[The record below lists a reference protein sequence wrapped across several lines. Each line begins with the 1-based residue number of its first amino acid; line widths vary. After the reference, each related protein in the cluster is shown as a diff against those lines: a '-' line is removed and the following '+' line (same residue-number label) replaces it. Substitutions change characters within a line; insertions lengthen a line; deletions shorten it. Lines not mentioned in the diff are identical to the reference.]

1 MTSGKFGVPTFHVF
15 ICALKRAIG
24 QRVQLAN
31 VVVFTVCLLCLMM
44 SDAVAAPAPQYLY
57 DYDGN
62 GDVVLR
68 RVGTHRGK
76 TFVGD
81 VDWAATHDE
90 RAKGAAH
97 WRARQDLAAKFQG
110 TTGAVSNVAVRGTVT
125 QTVSKRTVMQNL
137 LANARKGGSL
147 IAKGA
152 GFTPGGIVKMIVT
165 EVVLRAAFN
174 LVADKLKEKGYE
186 WSDKDG
192 DFVNPQEY
200 TVECRSIFDGQKYGE
215 DPEKNHGF
223 KPCGG
228 ISSYGRN
235 MPDVAKS
242 VYTSICQSQEVENHT
257 FVKAEG
263 DTNGGLCWGTRNN
276 MTNGE
281 LFWYVQLRTV
291 LNKNRAIT
299 QSEFDDIILPIADK
313 NPTPYVNASGD
324 GEGNIPGVSKPE
336 VYLLPGQIVQSDP
349 YTNPQTG
356 LPEQARWETS
366 DDPSAPGVKSKV
378 KETITP
384 RPDLKPDSPEAPR
397 AKPPQKEKEETDKD
411 KDGKSDNDGKK
422 SRQPSDTKDL
432 CEKHPNILA
441 CDPVPK
447 DKQSASEPRFSV
459 PEEVVDLKFSPDT
472 IFPEDGVCPAPVQFE
487 VSIPFSG
494 SKSFALD
501 YQWICSVAVK
511 LRMLLIAVAWL
522 VVAFLVTKS
531 IKQ

>member
-1 MTSGKFGVPTFHVF
+1 
-15 ICALKRAIG
+15 
-24 QRVQLAN
+24 
-31 VVVFTVCLLCLMM
+31 
-44 SDAVAAPAPQYLY
+44 
-57 DYDGN
+57 
-62 GDVVLR
+62 
-68 RVGTHRGK
+68 
-76 TFVGD
+76 
-81 VDWAATHDE
+81 
-90 RAKGAAH
+90 
-97 WRARQDLAAKFQG
+97 
-110 TTGAVSNVAVRGTVT
+110 
-125 QTVSKRTVMQNL
+125 MQNL

-152 GFTPGGIVKMIVT
+152 GFTPGGVVKMIVT

-174 LVADKLKEKGYE
+174 LVADKLAEKGYK
-186 WSDKDG
+186 WDDKEG

-200 TVECRSIFDGQKYGE
+200 TVECRSIDDNVKYGA
-215 DPEKNHGF
+215 DPLRNNGW

-235 MPDVAKS
+235 MPDVATS
-242 VYTSICQSQEVENHT
+242 VYTSICQTQEVENHT
-257 FVKAEG
+257 FVKAVG
-263 DTNGGLCWGTRNN
+263 DAYNGKCLGTRNN
-276 MTNGE
+276 NNDGS
-281 LFWYVQLRTV
+281 LYWYVQLRTV

-299 QSEFDDIILPIADK
+299 QAEFDDIILPIADK

-324 GEGNIPGVSKPE
+324 GEGNIPGASKPE

-356 LPEQARWETS
+356 QPEQARWETS

-397 AKPPQKEKEETDKD
+397 AKPPQKEKEDSD
-411 KDGKSDNDGKK
+411 KDGKSDIDGKK

-432 CEKHPNILA
+432 CEKHPDILA

-447 DKQSASEPRFSV
+447 DKRSASEPDFSI
-459 PEEVVDLKFSPDT
+459 PTQAVDLKFSPDS
-472 IFPEDGVCPAPVQFE
+472 IFPDNGVCPAPVQFE

-501 YQWICSVAVK
+501 YQWICAVAAK

-522 VVAFLVTKS
+522 VVAVLVTKS

>member
-1 MTSGKFGVPTFHVF
+1 M
-15 ICALKRAIG
+15 
-24 QRVQLAN
+24 QLAN

-57 DYDGN
+57 DSDANGN
-62 GDVVLR
+62 PILR
-68 RVGTHRGK
+68 RIGNHRGK

-110 TTGAVSNVAVRGTVT
+110 STGAVSNAVVRGRVT
-125 QTVSKRTVMQNL
+125 QTVAKRTVMQNL

-147 IAKGA
+147 IAKGI
-152 GFTPGGIVKMIVT
+152 GFTPGGIVKTIVA
-165 EVVLRAAFN
+165 EAVLRAAFN
-174 LVADKLKEKGYE
+174 LVAEKLKEKGYE

-200 TVECRSIFDGQKYGE
+200 TVECRSIGDSQKYGN
-215 DPEKNHGF
+215 DAEKNYGW

-235 MPDVAKS
+235 MPDVATS
-242 VYTSICQSQEVENHT
+242 VYTSICQTQEVENHT

-263 DTNGGLCWGTRNN
+263 DGKGGACWGTRD
-276 MTNGE
+276 GWGDQ
-281 LFWYVQLRTV
+281 LFWYVSLRTV
-291 LNKNRAIT
+291 LNKNRSIT
-299 QSEFDDIILPIADK
+299 QSEFDDIILPEADK

-356 LPEQARWETS
+356 LPEQARWKTS
-366 DDPSAPGVKSKV
+366 DDPSAPGIKSRV
-378 KETITP
+378 EETIIP

-397 AKPPQKEKEETDKD
+397 VKPPQKEKEDSDE
-411 KDGKSDNDGKK
+411 DGKSDTDGKK

-432 CEKHPNILA
+432 CEKHPDILA

-447 DKQSASEPRFSV
+447 DKRSASEPDFSI
-459 PEEVVDLKFSPDT
+459 PTQDVDLKFSPDS
-472 IFPEDGVCPAPVQFE
+472 IFPENGVCPAPVQFE

-501 YQWICSVAVK
+501 YQWICAVAAK

-522 VVAFLVTKS
+522 VVAVLVTKS

>member
-24 QRVQLAN
+24 KGVRLAN
-31 VVVFTVCLLCLMM
+31 VAVLIVFLHFLMM
-44 SDAVAAPAPQYLY
+44 SDAVAAPAPQHLY
-57 DYDGN
+57 DFEN
-62 GDVVLR
+62 GEVVLR
-68 RVGTHRGK
+68 RVGNHRGK

-110 TTGAVSNVAVRGTVT
+110 STGAVSNAVVRGRVT
-125 QTVSKRTVMQNL
+125 QTVAKRTVMQNL

-152 GFTPGGIVKMIVT
+152 GFTPGGVVKMIVT
-165 EVVLRAAFN
+165 EVVLRAAFD
-174 LVADKLKEKGYE
+174 LVAEKLAEKGYK
-186 WSDKDG
+186 WDDKEG

-200 TVECRSIFDGQKYGE
+200 TVECRSIDDSRKYSN
-215 DPEKNHGF
+215 DADKNYGF

-228 ISSYGRN
+228 ISSYARK
-235 MPDVAKS
+235 MPDAALSVYAGICQQNISEVDAFAEVTGDGFYALCHGTRKNGNGLYWYMQLKS
-242 VYTSICQSQEVENHT
+242 VE
-257 FVKAEG
+257 
-263 DTNGGLCWGTRNN
+263 
-276 MTNGE
+276 
-281 LFWYVQLRTV
+281 
-291 LNKNRAIT
+291 NKNRAIT
-299 QSEFDDIILPIADK
+299 QAEFDDIILPIADK

-324 GEGNIPGVSKPE
+324 GEGNIPGASKPE

-378 KETITP
+378 KET
-384 RPDLKPDSPEAPR
+384 
-397 AKPPQKEKEETDKD
+397 

-441 CDPVPK
+441 CDPLPK

-459 PEEVVDLKFSPDT
+459 PEEVVDLKFSPDS

-522 VVAFLVTKS
+522 VVAVLVTKS

>member
-1 MTSGKFGVPTFHVF
+1 MSV
-15 ICALKRAIG
+15 
-24 QRVQLAN
+24 RVVSIA
-31 VVVFTVCLLCLMM
+31 VFTVFLHCLMNN
-44 SDAVAAPAPQYLY
+44 AFAANEYLVRY
-57 DYDGN
+57 DKNGN
-62 GDVVLR
+62 PLMHPIGN
-68 RVGTHRGK
+68 HRGK

-110 TTGAVSNVAVRGTVT
+110 STGAVSNAVVRGTVT
-125 QTVSKRTVMQNL
+125 QTVAKRTVMQNL
-137 LANARKGGSL
+137 LANARRGGRFL
-147 IAKGA
+147 GR
-152 GFTPGGIVKMIVT
+152 GGLGGIAAGYVLEAAYDLVK
-165 EVVLRAAFN
+165 E
-174 LVADKLKEKGYE
+174 KLAEKGYK
-186 WSDKDG
+186 WDDKEV

-200 TVECRSIFDGQKYGE
+200 TVECQSIFDSQKYGK
-215 DPEKNHGF
+215 DPEKNYGY

-242 VYTSICQSQEVENHT
+242 VYTSICQTQVVENHT

-263 DTNGGLCWGTRNN
+263 HANGGWCFGTRNN
-276 MTNGE
+276 VTNGE
-281 LFWYVQLRTV
+281 LYWYVSLRTV

-324 GEGNIPGVSKPE
+324 GEGNIPGASKPE

-378 KETITP
+378 RETITP

-397 AKPPQKEKEETDKD
+397 AKLPEKEKDGTGKD
-411 KDGKSDNDGKK
+411 KDGKGDADKDKK
-422 SRQPSDTKDL
+422 QGDTGGL
-432 CEKHPNILA
+432 CEKHPEILA
-441 CDPVPK
+441 CQK
-447 DKQSASEPRFSV
+447 MG
-459 PEEVVDLKFSPDT
+459 EVKGKEFDDIKIPHVTDERTWQPDD
-472 IFPEDGVCPAPVQFE
+472 FLPSDGVCPQPKTFHVMGKAFS
-487 VSIPFSG
+487 VSYEPLCEIMRQARF
-494 SKSFALD
+494 
-501 YQWICSVAVK
+501 II
-511 LRMLLIAVAWL
+511 LIAFILMSAY
-522 VVAFLVTKS
+522 VTFGGLRKE
-531 IKQ
+531 

>member
-1 MTSGKFGVPTFHVF
+1 MMTSGKFGVPTFHVF

-24 QRVQLAN
+24 QGVRLAN
-31 VVVFTVCLLCLMM
+31 VAVLILFLHCLMM
-44 SDAVAAPAPQYLY
+44 SDAVAAPAPQHLY
-57 DYDGN
+57 DFEN
-62 GDVVLR
+62 GEVVLR
-68 RVGTHRGK
+68 RVGNHRGK

-110 TTGAVSNVAVRGTVT
+110 STGAVSNTVVRGTVT

-137 LANARKGGSL
+137 LANARKGGRFL
-147 IAKGA
+147 GR
-152 GFTPGGIVKMIVT
+152 GGLGGIAAGYVLEAAYDLVK
-165 EVVLRAAFN
+165 E
-174 LVADKLKEKGYE
+174 KLAEKGYK
-186 WSDKDG
+186 WDDKEG

-200 TVECRSIFDGQKYGE
+200 TVECRSSRVSREIGNDRSRNYG
-215 DPEKNHGF
+215 F
-223 KPCGG
+223 TPCGG
-228 ISSYGRN
+228 ISSYARN
-235 MPDVAKS
+235 MPDVVKS
-242 VYTSICQSQEVENHT
+242 VYTSICQAQEVENYT
-257 FVKAEG
+257 FVEAEG
-263 DTNGGLCWGTRNN
+263 DGSNGTCLGTRNN

-299 QSEFDDIILPIADK
+299 QAEFDDIILPVADK

-397 AKPPQKEKEETDKD
+397 AKLPEKEKDGAGKD
-411 KDGKSDNDGKK
+411 KDGKGDADKDKKQGDTDG
-422 SRQPSDTKDL
+422 L
-432 CEKHPNILA
+432 CEKHPEILA
-441 CDPVPK
+441 CQK
-447 DKQSASEPRFSV
+447 MG
-459 PEEVVDLKFSPDT
+459 EVKGKEFDDIKIPHVTDERTWQPDD
-472 IFPEDGVCPAPVQFE
+472 FLPSDGVCPQPKTFHVMGKAFS
-487 VSIPFSG
+487 VSYEPLCEIMRQARF
-494 SKSFALD
+494 
-501 YQWICSVAVK
+501 II
-511 LRMLLIAVAWL
+511 LIAFILMSAY
-522 VVAFLVTKS
+522 VTFGGLRKE
-531 IKQ
+531 

>member
-1 MTSGKFGVPTFHVF
+1 MSV
-15 ICALKRAIG
+15 
-24 QRVQLAN
+24 RVVSIA
-31 VVVFTVCLLCLMM
+31 VFTVFLHCLMNN
-44 SDAVAAPAPQYLY
+44 AFAATGEHLIMN
-57 DYDGN
+57 DGN
-62 GDVVLR
+62 GREVLV
-68 RVGTHRGK
+68 RVGNHRGK

-110 TTGAVSNVAVRGTVT
+110 STGAVSNTVVRGTVT

-137 LANARKGGSL
+137 LANARRGGRFL
-147 IAKGA
+147 GR
-152 GFTPGGIVKMIVT
+152 GGLGGIAAGYVLEAAYDLVK
-165 EVVLRAAFN
+165 E
-174 LVADKLKEKGYE
+174 KLAEKGYE
-186 WSDKDG
+186 WSDKEG

-200 TVECRSIFDGQKYGE
+200 TVECSSIFDAQKYGR
-215 DPEKNHGF
+215 DPEKNHGY

-263 DTNGGLCWGTRNN
+263 DANGGTCYGTRNDEPN
-276 MTNGE
+276 RG

-299 QSEFDDIILPIADK
+299 QSEFDDIILPEADK

-324 GEGNIPGVSKPE
+324 GEGNIPGASKPE

-378 KETITP
+378 RETITP

-397 AKPPQKEKEETDKD
+397 AKLPEKEKDGTGKD
-411 KDGKSDNDGKK
+411 KDGKGDADKDKKQGDTDG
-422 SRQPSDTKDL
+422 L
-432 CEKHPNILA
+432 CEKHPEILA
-441 CDPVPK
+441 CQKMGDVKGKEFDDIKIPHVT
-447 DKQSASEPRFSV
+447 DDRTWQ
-459 PEEVVDLKFSPDT
+459 PDD
-472 IFPEDGVCPAPVQFE
+472 FLPSDGVCPQPKTFHVMGKAFS
-487 VSIPFSG
+487 VSYEPLCEIMRQARF
-494 SKSFALD
+494 
-501 YQWICSVAVK
+501 II
-511 LRMLLIAVAWL
+511 LIAFILMSAY
-522 VVAFLVTKS
+522 VTFGGLRKE
-531 IKQ
+531 

>member
-24 QRVQLAN
+24 KGVQLAN
-31 VVVFTVCLLCLMM
+31 VAVLILFLHCLMM
-44 SDAVAAPAPQYLY
+44 SDAVAAPASQHLY
-57 DYDGN
+57 DFEN
-62 GDVVLR
+62 GEVVLR

-81 VDWAATHDE
+81 IDWAATHDE

-97 WRARQDLAAKFQG
+97 WRARQNLAAKFQG
-110 TTGAVSNVAVRGTVT
+110 STGAVSNTVVRGTVT
-125 QTVSKRTVMQNL
+125 QTVAKRTVMQNL
-137 LANARKGGSL
+137 LANARKGGRFL
-147 IAKGA
+147 GR
-152 GFTPGGIVKMIVT
+152 GGLGGIAAGYLLQAAYDLVK
-165 EVVLRAAFN
+165 E
-174 LVADKLKEKGYE
+174 KLAEKGYK
-186 WSDKDG
+186 WDDKEG
-192 DFVNPQEY
+192 DFVNPHEY
-200 TVECRSIFDGQKYGE
+200 TVECRSIDNKYRE
-215 DPEKNHGF
+215 DPSRNNGWE
-223 KPCGG
+223 PCGG

-235 MPDVAKS
+235 MPDVVTS
-242 VYTSICQSQEVENHT
+242 VYTSICQTQEVENHT

-263 DTNGGLCWGTRNN
+263 DAYGGFCRGTRNN
-276 MTNGE
+276 NGDGY
-281 LFWYVQLRTV
+281 LYWYVQLRTV

-299 QSEFDDIILPIADK
+299 QAEFDDIILPVADK

-378 KETITP
+378 RETITP

-397 AKPPQKEKEETDKD
+397 AKPPQKEKEDSD
-411 KDGKSDNDGKK
+411 KDGKSDTDGGK

-432 CEKHPNILA
+432 CEKHPDILA

-447 DKQSASEPRFSV
+447 DKRSASEPDFSI
-459 PEEVVDLKFSPDT
+459 PTQAVDLTFSPDS
-472 IFPEDGVCPAPVQFE
+472 IFPENGVCPAPVQFE

-501 YQWICSVAVK
+501 YQWICAVAAK
-511 LRMLLIAVAWL
+511 LRMLLIAIAWL
-522 VVAFLVTKS
+522 VVAVLVTKS

>member
-24 QRVQLAN
+24 KGVQLAN

-68 RVGTHRGK
+68 RVGSHRGK

-110 TTGAVSNVAVRGTVT
+110 STGAVSNAVVRGRVT
-125 QTVSKRTVMQNL
+125 QTVAKRTVMQNL

-152 GFTPGGIVKMIVT
+152 GFTPGGVVKMIVT

-174 LVADKLKEKGYE
+174 LVADKLAEKGYK
-186 WSDKDG
+186 WDDKEG

-200 TVECRSIFDGQKYGE
+200 TVECRSIDDDVKYGE
-215 DPEKNHGF
+215 DVSRNNGW

-235 MPDVAKS
+235 MPDVATS
-242 VYTSICQSQEVENHT
+242 VYTSICQTQEVENHT
-257 FVKAEG
+257 FVKAVG
-263 DTNGGLCWGTRNN
+263 DAYNGKCLGTRNN
-276 MTNGE
+276 NNDGS
-281 LFWYVQLRTV
+281 LYWYVQLRTV

-299 QSEFDDIILPIADK
+299 QAEFDDIILPIADK

-324 GEGNIPGVSKPE
+324 GEGNIPGASKPE

-356 LPEQARWETS
+356 QPEQARWETS

-384 RPDLKPDSPEAPR
+384 RPDLKPDRPAG
-397 AKPPQKEKEETDKD
+397 PPDQTPKKEKEDSD
-411 KDGKSDNDGKK
+411 KDGKSDIDGKK

-432 CEKHPNILA
+432 CEKHPDILA

-447 DKQSASEPRFSV
+447 DKRSASEPDFSI
-459 PEEVVDLKFSPDT
+459 PTQAVDLKFSPDS
-472 IFPEDGVCPAPVQFE
+472 IFPDNGVCPAPVQFE

-501 YQWICSVAVK
+501 YQWICAVAAK

-522 VVAFLVTKS
+522 VVAVLVTKS

>member
-1 MTSGKFGVPTFHVF
+1 MSV
-15 ICALKRAIG
+15 
-24 QRVQLAN
+24 RVVSIA
-31 VVVFTVCLLCLMM
+31 VFTVFLHCLMNN
-44 SDAVAAPAPQYLY
+44 AFAATEYLVRY
-57 DYDGN
+57 DKNGN
-62 GDVVLR
+62 PLMHPIGN
-68 RVGTHRGK
+68 HRGK

-110 TTGAVSNVAVRGTVT
+110 STGAVSNTVVRGTVT

-137 LANARKGGSL
+137 LANARKGGRFL
-147 IAKGA
+147 GR
-152 GFTPGGIVKMIVT
+152 GGLGGIAAGYVLEAAYDLVK
-165 EVVLRAAFN
+165 E
-174 LVADKLKEKGYE
+174 KLAEKGYK
-186 WSDKDG
+186 WDDKEG

-200 TVECRSIFDGQKYGE
+200 TVECSSIFDAQKYGR
-215 DPEKNHGF
+215 DPEKNHGY

-263 DTNGGLCWGTRNN
+263 DANGGTCYGTRNDEPN
-276 MTNGE
+276 RG

-299 QSEFDDIILPIADK
+299 QSEFDDIILPEADK

-324 GEGNIPGVSKPE
+324 GEGNIPGASKPE

-378 KETITP
+378 RETITP

-397 AKPPQKEKEETDKD
+397 AKLPEKEKDGAGKD
-411 KDGKSDNDGKK
+411 KDGKGDADKDKKQGDTDG
-422 SRQPSDTKDL
+422 L
-432 CEKHPNILA
+432 CEKHPEILA
-441 CDPVPK
+441 CQKMGDVKGKEFDDIKIPHVT
-447 DKQSASEPRFSV
+447 DDRTWQ
-459 PEEVVDLKFSPDT
+459 PDD
-472 IFPEDGVCPAPVQFE
+472 FLPSDGVCPQPKTFHVMGKAFS
-487 VSIPFSG
+487 VSYEPLCEIMRQARF
-494 SKSFALD
+494 
-501 YQWICSVAVK
+501 II
-511 LRMLLIAVAWL
+511 LIAFILMSAY
-522 VVAFLVTKS
+522 VTFGGLRKE
-531 IKQ
+531 

>member
-1 MTSGKFGVPTFHVF
+1 M
-15 ICALKRAIG
+15 
-24 QRVQLAN
+24 RVVSIA
-31 VVVFTVCLLCLMM
+31 VFTVFLHCLMNN
-44 SDAVAAPAPQYLY
+44 AFAATEYLVRY
-57 DYDGN
+57 DKNGN
-62 GDVVLR
+62 PLMHPIGN
-68 RVGTHRGK
+68 HRGK

-110 TTGAVSNVAVRGTVT
+110 STGAVSNTVVRGTVT

-137 LANARKGGSL
+137 LANARKGGRFL
-147 IAKGA
+147 GR
-152 GFTPGGIVKMIVT
+152 GGLGGIAAGYVLEAAYDLVK
-165 EVVLRAAFN
+165 E
-174 LVADKLKEKGYE
+174 KLAEKGYK
-186 WSDKDG
+186 WDDKEG

-200 TVECRSIFDGQKYGE
+200 TVECSSIFDAQKYGR
-215 DPEKNHGF
+215 DPEKNHGY

-263 DTNGGLCWGTRNN
+263 DANGGTCYGTRNDEPN
-276 MTNGE
+276 RG

-299 QSEFDDIILPIADK
+299 QSEFDDIIIPIADK
-313 NPTPYVNASGD
+313 NPTPYVDASGD

-378 KETITP
+378 RETITP

-397 AKPPQKEKEETDKD
+397 AKLPEKEKDGAGKD
-411 KDGKSDNDGKK
+411 KDGKGDADKDKK
-422 SRQPSDTKDL
+422 QGDTGGL
-432 CEKHPNILA
+432 CEKHPEILA
-441 CDPVPK
+441 CQKMGDVKGKEFDDIKIPHVT
-447 DKQSASEPRFSV
+447 DDRTWQ
-459 PEEVVDLKFSPDT
+459 PDD
-472 IFPEDGVCPAPVQFE
+472 FLPSDGVCPQPKTFHVMGKAFS
-487 VSIPFSG
+487 VSYEPLCEIMRQARF
-494 SKSFALD
+494 
-501 YQWICSVAVK
+501 II
-511 LRMLLIAVAWL
+511 LIAFILMSAY
-522 VVAFLVTKS
+522 VTFGGLRKE
-531 IKQ
+531 

>member
-1 MTSGKFGVPTFHVF
+1 MRKFFVSFLFLLFPIVAHAEFRYSPT
-15 ICALKRAIG
+15 
-24 QRVQLAN
+24 
-31 VVVFTVCLLCLMM
+31 
-44 SDAVAAPAPQYLY
+44 
-57 DYDGN
+57 
-62 GDVVLR
+62 
-68 RVGTHRGK
+68 GTHWSKEPRTSVKSNYVDAGYRNWQISQMEQNYKSQTSLSDTLRGS
-76 TFVGD
+76 
-81 VDWAATHDE
+81 
-90 RAKGAAH
+90 
-97 WRARQDLAAKFQG
+97 
-110 TTGAVSNVAVRGTVT
+110 TGAVSNAVVHGRAT
-125 QTVSKRTVMQNL
+125 QTVAKRTVMQNL

-147 IAKGA
+147 IAKGV
-152 GFTPGGIVKMIVT
+152 GFTPGGIVKTIVA
-165 EVVLRAAFN
+165 EAVLRAAFD
-174 LVADKLKEKGYE
+174 LVAEKLKEKGYE

-200 TVECRSIFDGQKYGE
+200 TVECRSIGDSQKYGN
-215 DPEKNHGF
+215 DAEKNYGW

-235 MPDVAKS
+235 MPDVATS
-242 VYTSICQSQEVENHT
+242 VYTSICQTQEVERHT

-263 DTNGGLCWGTRNN
+263 DGKGGACWGTRD
-276 MTNGE
+276 GWGDQ
-281 LFWYVQLRTV
+281 LFWYVSLRTV
-291 LNKNRAIT
+291 LNKNRPIT
-299 QSEFDDIILPIADK
+299 QSEFDDIILPEADK

-324 GEGNIPGVSKPE
+324 GEGNIPGASKPE

-397 AKPPQKEKEETDKD
+397 AKPPQKEKEDSD
-411 KDGKSDNDGKK
+411 KDGKSDTDGKK

-432 CEKHPNILA
+432 CEKHPDILA

-447 DKQSASEPRFSV
+447 DKRSASEPDFSI
-459 PEEVVDLKFSPDT
+459 PTQAVDLTFSPDS
-472 IFPEDGVCPAPVQFE
+472 IFPENGVCPAPVQFE

-501 YQWICSVAVK
+501 YQWICAVAAK

-522 VVAFLVTKS
+522 VVAVLVTKS

>member
-24 QRVQLAN
+24 QGVRLAN
-31 VVVFTVCLLCLMM
+31 VAVLILFLHCLMM
-44 SDAVAAPAPQYLY
+44 SDAVAAPAPQHLY
-57 DYDGN
+57 DFEN
-62 GDVVLR
+62 GEVVLR
-68 RVGTHRGK
+68 RVGNHRGK

-110 TTGAVSNVAVRGTVT
+110 STGAVSNTVVRGTVT
-125 QTVSKRTVMQNL
+125 QTVAKRTVMQNL
-137 LANARKGGSL
+137 LANARRGGRFL
-147 IAKGA
+147 GRGGLGGIAA
-152 GFTPGGIVKMIVT
+152 GFVLEAAYDLVK
-165 EVVLRAAFN
+165 E
-174 LVADKLKEKGYE
+174 KLAEKGYK
-186 WSDKDG
+186 WDDKEG

-200 TVECRSIFDGQKYGE
+200 TVECRSIFDGQKYGG
-215 DPEKNHGF
+215 DPEKNHGY

-242 VYTSICQSQEVENHT
+242 VYTSICQTQEVENHT

-263 DTNGGLCWGTRNN
+263 DGSSGFCLGTRNN
-276 MTNGE
+276 MTDGG

-299 QSEFDDIILPIADK
+299 QAEFDDIILPIADK

-324 GEGNIPGVSKPE
+324 GEGNIPGASKPE

-397 AKPPQKEKEETDKD
+397 AKLPEKEKDGTGKD
-411 KDGKSDNDGKK
+411 KDGKGDADKDKK
-422 SRQPSDTKDL
+422 QGDTSGL
-432 CEKHPNILA
+432 CEKHPEILA
-441 CDPVPK
+441 CQK
-447 DKQSASEPRFSV
+447 MG
-459 PEEVVDLKFSPDT
+459 EVKGKEFDDIKIPHVTDERTWQPDD
-472 IFPEDGVCPAPVQFE
+472 FLPSDGVCPQPKTFHVMGKAFS
-487 VSIPFSG
+487 VSYEPLCEIMRQARF
-494 SKSFALD
+494 
-501 YQWICSVAVK
+501 II
-511 LRMLLIAVAWL
+511 LIAFILMSAY
-522 VVAFLVTKS
+522 VTFGGLRKE
-531 IKQ
+531 

>member
-1 MTSGKFGVPTFHVF
+1 MRWIYMGLIGLRLPIILMTILTIFSASNAHAVLVEISSSENGRTTWFNTDT
-15 ICALKRAIG
+15 KRY
-24 QRVQLAN
+24 
-31 VVVFTVCLLCLMM
+31 
-44 SDAVAAPAPQYLY
+44 SDTWDMAKRDAYM
-57 DYDGN
+57 
-62 GDVVLR
+62 R
-68 RVGTHRGK
+68 RQPGYGY
-76 TFVGD
+76 
-81 VDWAATHDE
+81 
-90 RAKGAAH
+90 
-97 WRARQDLAAKFQG
+97 FQSS
-110 TTGAVSNVAVRGTVT
+110 TGAVSNVAVRSTAT
-125 QTVSKRTVMQNL
+125 QTVAKRTVMQNL

-152 GFTPGGIVKMIVT
+152 GFTPGGVVKMIVT

-174 LVADKLKEKGYE
+174 LVADKLAEKGYK
-186 WSDKDG
+186 WDDKEG

-200 TVECRSIFDGQKYGE
+200 TVECRSIDDDVKYGE
-215 DPEKNHGF
+215 DVSRNNGW

-235 MPDVAKS
+235 MPDVATS
-242 VYTSICQSQEVENHT
+242 VYTSICQTQEVENHT
-257 FVKAEG
+257 FVKAVG
-263 DTNGGLCWGTRNN
+263 DAYNGKCLGTRNN
-276 MTNGE
+276 NNDGS
-281 LFWYVQLRTV
+281 LYWYVQLRTV

-299 QSEFDDIILPIADK
+299 QAEFDDIILPIADK

-324 GEGNIPGVSKPE
+324 GEGNIPGASKPE

-356 LPEQARWETS
+356 QPEQARWETS

-397 AKPPQKEKEETDKD
+397 AKPPQKEKEDSD
-411 KDGKSDNDGKK
+411 KDGKSDIDGKK

-432 CEKHPNILA
+432 CEKHPDILA

-447 DKQSASEPRFSV
+447 DKRSASEPDFSI
-459 PEEVVDLKFSPDT
+459 PTQAVDLKFSPDS
-472 IFPEDGVCPAPVQFE
+472 IFPDNGVCPAPVQFE

-501 YQWICSVAVK
+501 YQWICAVAAK

-522 VVAFLVTKS
+522 VVAVLVTKS

>member
-1 MTSGKFGVPTFHVF
+1 M
-15 ICALKRAIG
+15 
-24 QRVQLAN
+24 QLAN

-44 SDAVAAPAPQYLY
+44 SDAVAAPAPQHLC

-62 GDVVLR
+62 GKPILC

-110 TTGAVSNVAVRGTVT
+110 STGAVSNAVVRGTVT
-125 QTVSKRTVMQNL
+125 QTVAKRTVMQNL
-137 LANARKGGSL
+137 LANARRGGRFL
-147 IAKGA
+147 GR
-152 GFTPGGIVKMIVT
+152 GGLGGIAAGYVLEAAYDLVK
-165 EVVLRAAFN
+165 E
-174 LVADKLKEKGYE
+174 KLAEKGYK
-186 WSDKDG
+186 WDDKEG

-200 TVECRSIFDGQKYGE
+200 TVECRSSRVSREIGNDRSRNYG
-215 DPEKNHGF
+215 F
-223 KPCGG
+223 TPCGG
-228 ISSYGRN
+228 ISSYARN
-235 MPDVAKS
+235 MPDVVKS
-242 VYTSICQSQEVENHT
+242 VYTSICQAQEVENYT
-257 FVKAEG
+257 FVEAEG
-263 DTNGGLCWGTRNN
+263 DGSNGTCLGTRNN

-299 QSEFDDIILPIADK
+299 QSEFDDIILPEADK

-324 GEGNIPGVSKPE
+324 GEGNIPGASKPE

-397 AKPPQKEKEETDKD
+397 AKMPEKEKDGTGKD
-411 KDGKSDNDGKK
+411 KDGKGDADKDKK
-422 SRQPSDTKDL
+422 QGDTGGL
-432 CEKHPNILA
+432 CEKHPEILA
-441 CDPVPK
+441 CQK
-447 DKQSASEPRFSV
+447 MG
-459 PEEVVDLKFSPDT
+459 EVKGKEFDDIKIPHVTDERTWQPDD
-472 IFPEDGVCPAPVQFE
+472 FLPSDGVCPQPKTFHVMGKAFS
-487 VSIPFSG
+487 VSYEPLCEIMRQARF
-494 SKSFALD
+494 
-501 YQWICSVAVK
+501 II
-511 LRMLLIAVAWL
+511 LIAFILMSAY
-522 VVAFLVTKS
+522 VTFGGLRKE
-531 IKQ
+531 